1 MIASIKS
8 RGFTIIE
15 ILFAVAVLVLITA
28 IIIVSWSKLNASQA
42 LEKSTASVASVL
54 DEARSLTLSAV
65 GDSQYGVNLQE
76 SQLVLFKGDTYL
88 PSDSDNRVTELH
100 SAVGI
105 RNISL
110 SGGGVSVVFKRL
122 TGSTDQY
129 GTVELYLRLATT
141 TKRLINIRATGVIE
155 IGL

>member
-1 MIASIKS
+1 MITSIKS

-15 ILFAVAVLVLITA
+15 TLFAVAILVLITT
-28 IIIVSWSKLNASQA
+28 IVVISWSKLNASQA

-65 GDSQYGVNLQE
+65 GDSRYGVNLQE
-76 SQLVLFKGDTYL
+76 SQVVLFKGDIYS
-88 PSDSDNRVTELH
+88 PSDPDNLVTELH

-122 TGSTDQY
+122 TGGTDQY
-129 GTVELYLRLATT
+129 GAVELYLRLA
-141 TKRLINIRATGVIE
+141 
-155 IGL
+155 